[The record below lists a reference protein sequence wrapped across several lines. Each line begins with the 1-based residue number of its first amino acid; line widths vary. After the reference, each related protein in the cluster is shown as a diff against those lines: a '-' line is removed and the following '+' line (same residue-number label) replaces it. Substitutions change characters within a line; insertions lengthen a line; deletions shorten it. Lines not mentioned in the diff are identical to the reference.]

1 MCLQRLTCVVKS
13 VEDIVLVTLHDH
25 YQEHIRMVAS
35 YPGPFEKSEM
45 GLGTRLI
52 RMGDLSKSV

>member
-1 MCLQRLTCVVKS
+1 MVKS

-35 YPGPFEKSEM
+35 YPGPFEKLEM